1 MALAK
6 KKLKKKGKRTPWNKG
21 VEVGRR
27 VPLSAA
33 EVTRIRKL
41 LVKRGDSGL
50 KHLALFSTAVDTML
64 RSPDLLGLKVGDVRK
79 RNGVMRDSIALPP
92 RGKRSRAVQCTLSKT
107 TMSVLAKLIRET
119 SKKPRE
125 YLFTGRVGGGL
136 QALSARQFTRIV
148 KGWVTDA
155 GLDESAYGSES
166 LRRTG
171 AIAMLRRRANMEAV
185 RDALGLE
192 NVDHVTEYL
201 RDIPQR

>member
-1 MALAK
+1 LAK
-6 KKLKKKGKRTPWNKG
+6 KKMNKKDKRVPWNKG

-27 VPLSAA
+27 APLSAA

-64 RSPDLLGLKVGDVRK
+64 RSPDLLNLKVGDVRK
-79 RNGVMRDSIALPP
+79 RNGVMRDSIALSP
-92 RGKRSRAVQCTLSKT
+92 RGKRCNAVQCIVSKT
-107 TMSVLAKLIRET
+107 TMSVLAKLIKDT
-119 SKKPRE
+119 GKKPRD

-136 QALSARQFTRIV
+136 QPLSARQFNRIV
-148 KGWVTDA
+148 NGWVADA

-171 AIAMLRRRANMEAV
+171 AIAMLRRRESMEAV
-185 RDALGLE
+185 RDALGLQD
-192 NVDHVTEYL
+192 VDHATKYL
-201 RDIPQR
+201 SDIPQR